1 VSVEEHDVP
10 PAGEEIHLPGPSLIP
25 LLSALA
31 ITAMVIGTTISW
43 YLSIAG
49 LILFLVTTVR
59 WIRDTS
65 RDIDELPEDHH

>member
-1 VSVEEHDVP
+1 VSIEEHDIP
-10 PAGEEIHLPGPSLIP
+10 PVGEEIHLPGPSLLP

-43 YLSIAG
+43 YVSIAG

-65 RDIDELPEDHH
+65 HDIDELPEDHR

>member
-1 VSVEEHDVP
+1 VSVEDHDVP
-10 PAGEEIHLPGPSLIP
+10 PVSEEIHLPGPSLLP

-43 YLSIAG
+43 YVSIAG